1 MKSFDELLFL
11 NIASGGQFEFPF
23 PESDL
28 ENVTNIRLTFARTFT
43 KKGCRA
49 ETQNFQTAIIINTC
63 WLVQSAF

>member
-11 NIASGGQFEFPF
+11 NIASGGQFEFHF

-43 KKGCRA
+43 KKGWQGRRILK
-49 ETQNFQTAIIINTC
+49 QP
-63 WLVQSAF
+63 L